1 MTPRLRLLP
10 SVMVAAS
17 ALLGVKLVDLWSD
30 GSAAI
35 AAASAQ
41 TPAATP
47 PAAAPAP
54 AATPV
59 PKDAASATPLA
70 PGAAPP
76 TQTAAIAPATPPA
89 PEASKAPDPLQLSSQ
104 EIDELQQLSQRRI
117 ELDKRAADLNER
129 DVLMQATEKRI
140 DDKIAK
146 LDALQKSIQ
155 GSVKQEDAQDN
166 ARVQSLAHMYEQ
178 MKPQDAARILDQLDV
193 PVVIT
198 LLSMMREL
206 KASPIL
212 AAMDPAK
219 AKEVTLALTDKADTK
234 SASAVQAPAPAP
246 APQKAAQ

>member
-35 AAASAQ
+35 AAESAQ
-41 TPAATP
+41 TPATAPQTASAAPATAAATAP
-47 PAAAPAP
+47 ARSNGTAPAASPSAAPAAAAPA
-54 AATPV
+54 
-59 PKDAASATPLA
+59 
-70 PGAAPP
+70 APP
-76 TQTAAIAPATPPA
+76 AQIAD
-89 PEASKAPDPLQLSSQ
+89 KAPDPLQLSSQ

-117 ELDKRAADLNER
+117 ELDKRSADLNER
-129 DVLMQATEKRI
+129 AVLMQAAEKRI
-140 DDKIAK
+140 DEKIAK
-146 LDALQKSIQ
+146 LQDLQKSIQ

-193 PVVIT
+193 PVVLT
-198 LLSMMREL
+198 MLSMMREL

-234 SASAVQAPAPAP
+234 SASAAQPPAP

>member
-47 PAAAPAP
+47 QTASAAPASPAAPKDAAPAAPAAPQPNDAAAPATP
-54 AATPV
+54 A
-59 PKDAASATPLA
+59 
-70 PGAAPP
+70 
-76 TQTAAIAPATPPA
+76 
-89 PEASKAPDPLQLSSQ
+89 ASKAPDPLQLSSQ
-104 EIDELQQLSQRRI
+104 EIDELQQLSQRRL

-140 DDKIAK
+140 DEKIAK
-146 LDALQKSIQ
+146 LQTLEKSIQ

-219 AKEVTLALTDKADTK
+219 AKEVTLALTDKAEPK
-234 SASAVQAPAPAP
+234 SASVAQPP
-246 APQKAAQ
+246 APQNAAQ

>member
-17 ALLGVKLVDLWSD
+17 ALLGLKLVDLWSD

-35 AAASAQ
+35 AAESAQ
-41 TPAATP
+41 TPAA
-47 PAAAPAP
+47 APQ
-54 AATPV
+54 T
-59 PKDAASATPLA
+59 ASA
-70 PGAAPP
+70 
-76 TQTAAIAPATPPA
+76 APATPPA
-89 PEASKAPDPLQLSSQ
+89 PKDAAPAASAPNAAAAPAAAKAPDPLQLSSQ

-140 DDKIAK
+140 DEKIAK
-146 LDALQKSIQ
+146 LQALEKSIQ

-219 AKEVTLALTDKADTK
+219 AKEVTLALTDKTGAK
-234 SASAVQAPAPAP
+234 SASAVQPPAPAP
-246 APQKAAQ
+246 APQQTAQ

>member
-10 SVMVAAS
+10 SVIVATS
-17 ALLGVKLVDLWSD
+17 ALLGLKLVDLWSD
-30 GSAAI
+30 GSAAF

-47 PAAAPAP
+47 PAAAQPPTAAPADKDAPPAAPAPKDGAAAAPPAP
-54 AATPV
+54 AAQ
-59 PKDAASATPLA
+59 AAA
-70 PGAAPP
+70 
-76 TQTAAIAPATPPA
+76 
-89 PEASKAPDPLQLSSQ
+89 KAPDPLQMSSQ

-140 DDKIAK
+140 DEKIAK
-146 LDALQKSIQ
+146 LEALQKSIQ

-198 LLSMMREL
+198 MLSSMREL
-206 KASPIL
+206 KAAPIL

-219 AKEVTLALTDKADTK
+219 AKEVTLVLTAKDDPK
-234 SASAVQAPAPAP
+234 SASAGAAPAP
-246 APQKAAQ
+246 APQNAAQ

>member
-41 TPAATP
+41 TPAAAPQTASAAPSAP
-47 PAAAPAP
+47 PAPKDAAPAAPAAPESTGSAAASAAGPAP
-54 AATPV
+54 AA
-59 PKDAASATPLA
+59 A
-70 PGAAPP
+70 
-76 TQTAAIAPATPPA
+76 
-89 PEASKAPDPLQLSSQ
+89 KAPDPLQLSSQ
-104 EIDELQQLSQRRI
+104 EIEELQQLSQRRI

-140 DDKIAK
+140 DEKIAK
-146 LDALQKSIQ
+146 LQALENSIQ
-155 GSVKQEDAQDN
+155 GSVKQEDSQDA

-193 PVVIT
+193 PVVIK

-219 AKEVTLALTDKADTK
+219 AKEVTLALTDKADAK
-234 SASAVQAPAPAP
+234 STSAAQPPAAAP
-246 APQKAAQ
+246 APQSAAQ